1 MDLKRQPLSCR
12 LPKVVSEYSVLRW
25 IGFEIRN
32 WLVDTFQSVEFHC
45 PATGRNT
52 MSNHGTEL
60 PLGDSER
67 ALIVEFWNQVAL
79 CDEPR
84 GASRELLEELERTVT
99 DCLYLSLIHIS
110 EPTRPY

>member
-1 MDLKRQPLSCR
+1 
-12 LPKVVSEYSVLRW
+12 
-25 IGFEIRN
+25 
-32 WLVDTFQSVEFHC
+32 
-45 PATGRNT
+45 

-99 DCLYLSLIHIS
+99 DCLYCKPADLLGARAATAKAIFIFRSDG
-110 EPTRPY
+110 EN